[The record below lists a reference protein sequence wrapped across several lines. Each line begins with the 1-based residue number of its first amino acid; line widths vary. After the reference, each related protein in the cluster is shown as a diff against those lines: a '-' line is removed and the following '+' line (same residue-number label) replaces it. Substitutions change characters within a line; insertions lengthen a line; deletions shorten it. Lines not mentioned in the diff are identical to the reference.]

1 MTILEIMLNIL
12 FPEKC
17 AVCGKLGE
25 SICLNCYDKLK
36 KLEINNNYKDIFFLY
51 KYQGVIRNLILSYK
65 FKDKSY
71 LYKTFSKCM
80 LKNKN
85 LCNFLKSYDI
95 IIPVPLH
102 KKRKM
107 ERGYNQSALIAKDLA
122 KNLKL
127 KYYDILIKNTNT
139 KPQSSKSLKER
150 KESVVG
156 IYEIK
161 NKSLVKGKSVVIFD
175 DIYTT
180 GSTLEECKKVLL
192 KCKAKKVG
200 LLALAKDY
208 ID

>member
-1 MTILEIMLNIL
+1 MTILEILLNIL

-25 SICLNCYDKLK
+25 NICLNCYNKLK
-36 KLEINNNYKDIFFLY
+36 KLEIN
-51 KYQGVIRNLILSYK
+51 
-65 FKDKSY
+65 Y

-107 ERGYNQSALIAKDLA
+107 ERGYNQSALIAKYLA
-122 KNLKL
+122 KNLEL
-127 KYYDILIKNTNT
+127 KYCDILIKNTNT
-139 KPQSSKSLKER
+139 KPQSSKNLKER
-150 KESVVG
+150 KKAVVG

-161 NKSLVKGKSVVIFD
+161 NKSLLKGKSVVIFD

-192 KCKAKKVG
+192 K
-200 LLALAKDY
+200 
-208 ID
+208 

>member
-1 MTILEIMLNIL
+1 MTILEIILNIL

-17 AVCGKLGE
+17 AVCGKPGE
-25 SICLNCYDKLK
+25 SICLNCYNKLK
-36 KLEINNNYKDIFFLY
+36 KFEINNNYKDIFFLY
-51 KYQGVIRNLILSYK
+51 KYQGIIRSLILGYK

-85 LCNFLKSYDI
+85 MCNFLKSYDI

-107 ERGYNQSALIAKDLA
+107 ERGYNQSALIARDLA

-139 KPQSSKSLKER
+139 KPQSSKKFKER

-161 NKSLVKGKSVVIFD
+161 NKGLVKGKSVVIFD

-180 GSTLEECKKVLL
+180 GSTLKECKKVLL
-192 KCKAKKVG
+192 KYGAKRVG

>member
-1 MTILEIMLNIL
+1 MTILEIILNIL

-17 AVCGKLGE
+17 AICGKLGE
-25 SICLNCYDKLK
+25 SICKNCYNKLK
-36 KLEINNNYKDIFFLY
+36 KLEINNYYKDIFFLY
-51 KYQGVIRNLILSYK
+51 KYQGIIRNLILSYK

-102 KKRKM
+102 QKRKM
-107 ERGYNQSALIAKDLA
+107 ERGYNQSALIAKQIA
-122 KNLKL
+122 KNLRL
-127 KYYDILIKNTNT
+127 RYYDILIKTKNT
-139 KPQSSKSLKER
+139 KPQSSKNLKER
-150 KESVVG
+150 KKSVVG
-156 IYEIK
+156 IYKIK
-161 NKSLVKGKSVVIFD
+161 NSTLVKEKRVVIFD

-180 GSTLEECKKVLL
+180 GSTLKECKKVLL
-192 KCKAKKVG
+192 ECGVKKVG
-200 LLALAKDY
+200 LLTLAKDY

>member
-1 MTILEIMLNIL
+1 MTILEIILNIL

-25 SICLNCYDKLK
+25 SICLKCYNKLK
-36 KLEINNNYKDIFFLY
+36 KFEINNNYKDVFFLY
-51 KYQGVIRNLILSYK
+51 KYQGIIRNLILSYK

-107 ERGYNQSALIAKDLA
+107 ERGYNQSALIANELA
-122 KNLKL
+122 KNLEL
-127 KYYDILIKNTNT
+127 KYYDILIKNKNT

-150 KESVVG
+150 KKSVVG

-161 NKSLVKGKSVVIFD
+161 NKGLVKGKSVVIFD

-180 GSTLEECKKVLL
+180 GSTLEECKKVLF
-192 KCKAKKVG
+192 KCGAKKVG